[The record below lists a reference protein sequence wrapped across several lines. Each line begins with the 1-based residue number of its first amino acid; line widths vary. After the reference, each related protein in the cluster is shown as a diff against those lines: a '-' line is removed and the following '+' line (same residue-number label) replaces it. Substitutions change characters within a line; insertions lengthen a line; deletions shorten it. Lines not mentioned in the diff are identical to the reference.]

1 VRGLILLAA
10 VTGLYLGFRWFVKQ
24 PRKTQLQAAAVSIG
38 ALLIA
43 LAASGRLSWV
53 FALFGALLPF
63 FRRMLPLLVGYLPVF
78 RRLYR
83 QFKSAQPSAG
93 QSTGRQSNVETRF
106 IRMTLDH
113 DSGEMNGRILEGR
126 YTGEDLQ
133 SLSLE
138 QLLELLTRYSRE
150 DEESAA
156 LLRAYLDRVHGDS
169 WQQQEQAH
177 ADTRSSGFSGDMSH
191 REAYDILGLEEGAGE
206 EKIIEA
212 HRRLMQKL
220 HPDRGGSTFLAA
232 KINQA
237 KDLLLGG

>member
-1 VRGLILLAA
+1 MRGLILLAA
-10 VTGLYLGFRWFVKQ
+10 IAALYLGFRWFVRQ
-24 PRKTQLQAAAVSIG
+24 PRKTRLQAAAVTLGI
-38 ALLIA
+38 LLIA
-43 LAASGRLSWV
+43 LVASGRLSWV
-53 FALFGALLPF
+53 FAVVGALLPF
-63 FRRMLPLLVGYLPVF
+63 LRRILPLLGYLPVF
-78 RRLYR
+78 QRLYR
-83 QFKSAQPSAG
+83 QFTNAQAATGRSAG
-93 QSTGRQSNVETRF
+93 QQSSVETRF

-126 YTGEDLQ
+126 YAGEALQ

-138 QLLELLTRYSRE
+138 QLLELLSRYNKE
-150 DEESAA
+150 DEESAT

-169 WQQQEQAH
+169 WQQREQTQEETPA
-177 ADTRSSGFSGDMSH
+177 SSFSGNMSQ
-191 REAYDILGLEEGAGE
+191 REAYDILGLDEGASE
-206 EKIIEA
+206 EQITEA

>member
-10 VTGLYLGFRWFVKQ
+10 VAGLYLGYRWLVKQ
-24 PRKTQLQAAAVSIG
+24 PRKTQFQAAAVTIG
-38 ALLIA
+38 VLLIA
-43 LAASGRLSWV
+43 LVASGRLNWA
-53 FALFGALLPF
+53 FALVGALLPF
-63 FRRMLPLLVGYLPVF
+63 LRRSLSLLAYLPVF
-78 RRLYR
+78 QRLYR
-83 QFKSAQPSAG
+83 QFKSAQPSSGQSAG
-93 QSTGRQSNVETRF
+93 QRSNVETRF

-126 YTGEDLQ
+126 YAGEDLR

-138 QLLELLTRYSRE
+138 QLLELLAGYSRE

-169 WQQQEQAH
+169 WQGREQAQ
-177 ADTRSSGFSGDMSH
+177 ADTGTSGFSGHMSRH
-191 REAYDILGLEEGAGE
+191 EAYDILGLDEGASE
-206 EKIIEA
+206 EQIIEA

-237 KDLLLGG
+237 KDFLLGG

>member
-1 VRGLILLAA
+1 MRGLILLAA
-10 VTGLYLGFRWFVKQ
+10 AAILYLGFRWFVKQ
-24 PRKTQLQAAAVSIG
+24 PRKTRLQAAALTIG

-43 LAASGRLSWV
+43 LAASGRLNWV
-53 FALFGALLPF
+53 FAVFGALLPF
-63 FRRMLPLLVGYLPVF
+63 FRRILSLLAYLPVF
-78 RRLYR
+78 QRLYR
-83 QFKSAQPSAG
+83 QFNNTQSSAG
-93 QSTGRQSNVETRF
+93 QSAGRQSKVETRF

-113 DSGEMNGRILEGR
+113 DSGEMNGRVLKGL

-138 QLLELLTRYSRE
+138 QLLELLARYNRE

-169 WQQQEQAH
+169 WQDGEHTQA
-177 ADTRSSGFSGDMSH
+177 DNRTSGFAGDMSRH
-191 REAYDILGLEEGAGE
+191 EAYDILGLGEGAS
-206 EKIIEA
+206 EKQIIEA

-220 HPDRGGSTFLAA
+220 HPDRGGSPFLAA

-237 KDLLLGG
+237 RDLLLGG

>member
-10 VTGLYLGFRWFVKQ
+10 VAGLYLGFRWFVKQ
-24 PRKTQLQAAAVSIG
+24 PRKTRLQAAAFTIG

-43 LAASGRLSWV
+43 LVASGRLNWV
-53 FALFGALLPF
+53 FAVFGALLPF
-63 FRRMLPLLVGYLPVF
+63 FRRILSLLAYLPVF
-78 RRLYR
+78 QRLYR
-83 QFKSAQPSAG
+83 QFNSTQSAAG
-93 QSTGRQSNVETRF
+93 QSASQQSNVETRF

-113 DSGEMNGRILEGR
+113 DSGEMNGRVLEGS
-126 YTGEDLQ
+126 YAGEDLQ

-138 QLLELLTRYSRE
+138 QLLELLTRYNRE
-150 DEESAA
+150 DEESAT

-169 WQQQEQAH
+169 WQEGDKAH
-177 ADTRSSGFSGDMSH
+177 ADTRSSEFSGDMSP

-220 HPDRGGSTFLAA
+220 HPDRGGSPFLAA

-237 KDLLLGG
+237 RDLLLGG

>member
-1 VRGLILLAA
+1 MRGLILLAA

-38 ALLIA
+38 VLLIA

-53 FALFGALLPF
+53 FAVFGALLPF
-63 FRRMLPLLVGYLPVF
+63 FRRMLSMLVYLPVF
-78 RRLYR
+78 QRLYR

-113 DSGEMNGRILEGR
+113 DSGEMNGRVLEGR

-169 WQQQEQAH
+169 WQQQEQAQT
-177 ADTRSSGFSGDMSH
+177 DTRSGGFSGDMSR

-237 KDLLLGG
+237 KDLLLGR

>member
-10 VTGLYLGFRWFVKQ
+10 AAILYLGSRWFVKQ
-24 PRKTQLQAAAVSIG
+24 PRKTRLQAAALTIG

-43 LAASGRLSWV
+43 LAASGRLNWV
-53 FALFGALLPF
+53 FAVFGALLPF
-63 FRRMLPLLVGYLPVF
+63 FRRILSLLAYLPVF
-78 RRLYR
+78 QRLYR
-83 QFKSAQPSAG
+83 QFNSTQSSAG
-93 QSTGRQSNVETRF
+93 QSAGQQSNVETRF

-113 DSGEMNGRILEGR
+113 DSGEMNGRVLKGR
-126 YTGEDLQ
+126 YAGEDLQ

-138 QLLELLTRYSRE
+138 QLLELLARYNRE

-169 WQQQEQAH
+169 WQDGEQAQ
-177 ADTRSSGFSGDMSH
+177 ADTHTSGFAGDMSPH
-191 REAYDILGLEEGAGE
+191 EAYDILGLEEGAS
-206 EKIIEA
+206 EKQIIEA

-220 HPDRGGSTFLAA
+220 HPDRGGSPFLAA

-237 KDLLLGG
+237 RDLLLGG

>member
-10 VTGLYLGFRWFVKQ
+10 AAGVYLGFRWFVKQ
-24 PRKTQLQAAAVSIG
+24 PLKTQLQAAAVTIG

-43 LAASGRLSWV
+43 LAASGRLNWV

-63 FRRMLPLLVGYLPVF
+63 FRRILSLLAYLPVF
-78 RRLYR
+78 QRLYR
-83 QFKSAQPSAG
+83 QFKSAQASAG
-93 QSTGRQSNVETRF
+93 QSASQQSNVETRF

-113 DSGEMNGRILEGR
+113 DSGEMNGRVLEGR
-126 YTGEDLQ
+126 YAGEDLQ

-138 QLLELLTRYSRE
+138 QLLELLARYNRE
-150 DEESAA
+150 DEASAA

-169 WQQQEQAH
+169 WQERERPQT
-177 ADTRSSGFSGDMSH
+177 DTRASGFSGDMSP
-191 REAYDILGLEEGAGE
+191 REAYDILGLEEGAS
-206 EKIIEA
+206 EKQIIEA

-220 HPDRGGSTFLAA
+220 HPDRGGSPFLAA

-237 KDLLLGG
+237 RDLLLGA

>member
-1 VRGLILLAA
+1 
-10 VTGLYLGFRWFVKQ
+10 
-24 PRKTQLQAAAVSIG
+24 
-38 ALLIA
+38 
-43 LAASGRLSWV
+43 
-53 FALFGALLPF
+53 
-63 FRRMLPLLVGYLPVF
+63 
-78 RRLYR
+78 
-83 QFKSAQPSAG
+83 PSAG

-169 WQQQEQAH
+169 WQQQEQAQ
-177 ADTRSSGFSGDMSH
+177 ADTQSSGFSGDMSH

-237 KDLLLGG
+237 KDLLLGR